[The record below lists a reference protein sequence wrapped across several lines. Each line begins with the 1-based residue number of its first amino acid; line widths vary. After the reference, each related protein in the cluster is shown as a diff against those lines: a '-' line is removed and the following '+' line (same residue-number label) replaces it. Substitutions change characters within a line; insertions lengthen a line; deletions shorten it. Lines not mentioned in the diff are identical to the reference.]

1 VVTKKTIIIVG
12 VVVAA
17 IGGGVGYYF
26 YQQQQAQEEHFQDC
40 RNRIL
45 AVSDRMI
52 RLMTHASSLGGH
64 FDISGV
70 EAAAN
75 MDDELSRLLFAECS
89 DVSERLQQDPAIK
102 TQRENASQ
110 LARDLGLIQ

>member
-1 VVTKKTIIIVG
+1 MVTKKTIITVG

-17 IGGGVGYYF
+17 AAIGGGIGYYI
-26 YQQQQAQEEHFQDC
+26 YQQLQAQEEHFQDC

-52 RLMTHASSLGGH
+52 RLMARTGQ
-64 FDISGV
+64 FDISGA

-75 MDDELSRLLFAECS
+75 TNELSRLLFAECS
-89 DVSERLQQDPAIK
+89 DVSERLQQDPEVKAK
-102 TQRENASQ
+102 RDNANQ
-110 LARDLGLIQ
+110 LARDLGLMQ